1 MTRIVEGSVVN
12 KWVEVAE
19 LLAMH
24 VDELASHK
32 HLMKL
37 DPAIETYEAME
48 DGGMLASL
56 FVYDENEKLIGY
68 SVNFIVPHLHYSELV
83 TCQNDVLFIHPDH
96 RHGRI
101 GMKLIAATE
110 QLAKERGAKLISWH
124 VKENTT
130 LQALMPRLGYKVQEI
145 TYMKET

>member
-101 GMKLIAATE
+101 GMRLIAATE